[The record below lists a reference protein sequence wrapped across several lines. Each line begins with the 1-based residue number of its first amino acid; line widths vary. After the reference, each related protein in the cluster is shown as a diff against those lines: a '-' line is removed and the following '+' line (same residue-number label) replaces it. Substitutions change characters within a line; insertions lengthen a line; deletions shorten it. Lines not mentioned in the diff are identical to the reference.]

1 MKKKFKYNQGA
12 LLINVLVYGSIG
24 ALLIGSLIAWGTANL
39 KLTNQ
44 AVIREKALQIAEAG
58 IDYYRWHLAHNKTDF
73 QDGTGAPGPYVH
85 DFADRTGEVV
95 GQFTL
100 DITPPS
106 LGSTLVTIN
115 STGEVDGFP
124 DLTRTIEVKM
134 AVPSFAKYALLA
146 NAVMRFGQGTETFG
160 PVHSNEGIRFDGLAH
175 NIVTSAKADYND
187 PDHDDTGDKNEF
199 GVHTHLNPPPP
210 ENNLV
215 SSFRVYEA
223 PPNPVMTRNDVFL
236 AGREF
241 PVPAVDFNGLMST
254 LSEIKTAAEQN
265 GLYFAPS
272 GVYGYNLVLKTDNTF
287 DLYKVNSLM
296 ALPKNNCRKP
306 NWEDQEGWGT
316 WSIGSQTLIDNYS
329 FPANGLIFAEDNI
342 WIEGQIDGARL
353 TIAAARFPENPST
366 YANINFN
373 RDLLYTKYDGTDVI
387 GLIAQGN
394 INAGMDSN
402 DILRIDAALIAK
414 NGRAGRYYY
423 NNNCHPYHIRDTIT
437 LFGMVGTNKRY
448 GFAYTDANGYE
459 TRNLIY
465 DGNLLYNPPPFF
477 PLVSENYE
485 IISWREK

>member
-175 NIVTSAKADYND
+175 NIVTSAKADY
-187 PDHDDTGDKNEF
+187 
-199 GVHTHLNPPPP
+199 
-210 ENNLV
+210 
-215 SSFRVYEA
+215 
-223 PPNPVMTRNDVFL
+223 
-236 AGREF
+236 
-241 PVPAVDFNGLMST
+241 
-254 LSEIKTAAEQN
+254 
-265 GLYFAPS
+265 
-272 GVYGYNLVLKTDNTF
+272 
-287 DLYKVNSLM
+287 
-296 ALPKNNCRKP
+296 
-306 NWEDQEGWGT
+306 
-316 WSIGSQTLIDNYS
+316 
-329 FPANGLIFAEDNI
+329 
-342 WIEGQIDGARL
+342 
-353 TIAAARFPENPST
+353 
-366 YANINFN
+366 
-373 RDLLYTKYDGTDVI
+373 
-387 GLIAQGN
+387 
-394 INAGMDSN
+394 
-402 DILRIDAALIAK
+402 
-414 NGRAGRYYY
+414 
-423 NNNCHPYHIRDTIT
+423 
-437 LFGMVGTNKRY
+437 
-448 GFAYTDANGYE
+448 
-459 TRNLIY
+459 
-465 DGNLLYNPPPFF
+465 
-477 PLVSENYE
+477 
-485 IISWREK
+485 

>member
-1 MKKKFKYNQGA
+1 MKKIKQNKGV

-24 ALLIGSLIAWGTANL
+24 VLMIGSLIAWGTTNL

-44 AVIREKALQIAEAG
+44 AVTREKALQIAEAG

-100 DITPPS
+100 DITPPE
-106 LGSTLVTIN
+106 LGSTLVTI
-115 STGEVDGFP
+115 SSVGEVAGFP
-124 DLTRTIEVKM
+124 NLTRTIEVKM

-146 NAVMRFGQGTETFG
+146 NSVMRFGQGTETFG
-160 PVHSNEGIRFDGLAH
+160 PVHANEGIRFDGLAH

-215 SSFRVYEA
+215 SSFRPDEA
-223 PPNPVMTRNDVFL
+223 PPNSVMTRNDVFL

-254 LSEIKTAAEQN
+254 LSEIKIAAEQD
-265 GLYFAPS
+265 GHYFAPS
-272 GVYGYNLVLKTDNTF
+272 GVYGYNLILKTDDTF

-296 ALPKNNCRKP
+296 PSPKNNCRKP
-306 NWEDQEGWGT
+306 NWTDQEGWET
-316 WSIGSQTLIDNYS
+316 WSVGTEALIGNYPLPS
-329 FPANGLIFAEDNI
+329 NGLIFVEDSI
-342 WIEGQIDGARL
+342 WVEGQIDGVRL
-353 TIAAARFPENPST
+353 TIATARFPENPST
-366 YANINFN
+366 YANINLN
-373 RDLLYTKYDGTDVI
+373 RDLLYSNYDGTDVI

-394 INAGMDSN
+394 INAGMDSS

-423 NNNCHPYHIRDTIT
+423 NNNCHPYHVRDTLT

-448 GFAYTDANGYE
+448 GFAYSDANGYE

-465 DGNLLYNPPPFF
+465 DGNLLYSPPPFF